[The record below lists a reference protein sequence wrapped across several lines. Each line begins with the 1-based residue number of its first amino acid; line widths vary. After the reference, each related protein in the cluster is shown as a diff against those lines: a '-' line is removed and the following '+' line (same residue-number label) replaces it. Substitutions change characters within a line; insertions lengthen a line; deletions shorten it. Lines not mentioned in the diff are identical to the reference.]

1 MQSLE
6 KFLRNFII
14 IGIFSVVLLVPFI
27 NSGSLFFPYVVGKA
41 VFLRVVATLIFG
53 AWLILVSLNKRYLP
67 KFNWVTIIFTSFIVW
82 ILIAN
87 LFGFSFFSSFW
98 SNFERM
104 EGYLTLLATFFLFL
118 VSATVIQ
125 SKRLWFK
132 LFNFSLAAAF
142 IMGLIALDQH
152 AGGANR
158 SDGLLGNPIY
168 LAGYMLF
175 HVFLSLFFLFEY
187 KSKKYY
193 VPLFYGTLTLF
204 FITLVFITETRGAML
219 GLVSGLFIAT
229 LAIALKKG
237 EKKWIKYTA
246 FVGLFAAFSVGA
258 LFSAVVFINNYES
271 AKNNSSLQ
279 SFYEKVEDFPGVDR
293 FSRISLSDGDAKAR
307 FLLWEIALEGIKE
320 RPVLGMGQENF
331 IHLFNSNYKPKLYER
346 ETWFDRTHNIFLEWG
361 VAGGIPGMFLY
372 IAIFISSVAVLWRKK
387 DLNHYIKA
395 VFSALLVAHAVQSFF
410 VFENITSYI
419 FFAVFVAFSVSVSTD
434 YKSKEEVLQG
444 PLFSKETLK
453 WFVVPAI
460 TLIVVFFTYQVH
472 IKSLQSNQ
480 LIIKGMTGIQCS
492 AQLGGLPWGEQ
503 TRETHGRI
511 RGSTC
516 SQFLPDKLRTAFYQ
530 EGNNFTREEIA
541 SHSLSLATDI
551 FEEAKNRSPVG
562 RQETAEILSIQ
573 AMRAMGTAANQEV
586 IGNLF
591 SKAESLLI
599 EANKISSESQVR
611 PLVFLANFYSNV
623 GKHDEAIKTLEEAL
637 LFAPNRQHLLILMGQ
652 KYQMKGEFEKAVDY
666 FKKAHELEPSFKEP
680 IFLYASSVLYLDDEE
695 RYKEIIKDIPE
706 EELLFQ
712 DLLLEPLVKKGE
724 VEKITEI
731 RKKRI
736 DFMSENYKNSQGNL
750 ENDILEKIT
759 SEYQSLIQLYYKEK
773 DFQKALVIAEE
784 AGERF
789 PHLKESSGEI
799 IREMRLE
806 IENQ

>member
-6 KFLRNFII
+6 KILRNFII

-53 AWLILVSLNKRYLP
+53 AWLILVSLNRRYLP
-67 KFNWVTIIFTSFIVW
+67 KFNWVTVIFASFIFW
-82 ILIAN
+82 IFLAN

-104 EGYLTLLATFFLFL
+104 EGYITLLATFFLFL

-142 IMGLIALDQH
+142 IMGIIALDQH

-193 VPLFYGTLTLF
+193 VPLLYGILTLY
-204 FITLVFITETRGAML
+204 FITLVFITGTRGAML
-219 GLVSGLFIAT
+219 GLVAGFFIAT
-229 LAIALKKG
+229 LAVALKKG

-246 FVGLFAAFSVGA
+246 FGGLFVAFSVGA
-258 LFSAVVFINNYES
+258 LFSTVVFINNYES
-271 AKNNSSLQ
+271 AQKMPSLQ
-279 SFYEKVEDFPGVDR
+279 SFYEKVEDFPGVER

-361 VAGGIPGMFLY
+361 VAGGIPGMLLY

-410 VFENITSYI
+410 VFENITSYV
-419 FFAVFVAFSVSVSTD
+419 FFAIFVAFSASVSTD
-434 YKSKEEVLQG
+434 YRSKEEVSQD

-453 WFVVPAI
+453 RVVVPVV
-460 TLIVVFFTYQVH
+460 TLVVVFCTYQVH
-472 IKSLQSNQ
+472 IKSLQANL

-503 TRETHGRI
+503 TRDTHSRI

-516 SQFLPDKLRTAFYQ
+516 SEFLPDELRTAFYQ
-530 EGNNFTREEIA
+530 EGNNYTREEIT
-541 SHSLSLATDI
+541 SNSLSLATDI
-551 FEEAKNRSPVG
+551 FEKAKNRSPVG

-573 AMRAMGTAANQEV
+573 AMRATGTVANQEV
-586 IGNLF
+586 VGNLF
-591 SKAESLLI
+591 SKAESFLI
-599 EANKISSESQVR
+599 EANKISSENQVR

-637 LFAPNRQHLLILMGQ
+637 SVAPNRQHLLILLGQ
-652 KYQMKGEFEKAVDY
+652 KHQMKGEFEKAVDY

-695 RYKEIIKDIPE
+695 RYEEIIKDIPE

-724 VEKITEI
+724 VKKITEI

-736 DFMSENYKNSQGNL
+736 DFMSENYKNSEGNL
-750 ENDILEKIT
+750 EKDILEKVT

-773 DFQKALVIAEE
+773 DFQKALEIAEE
-784 AGERF
+784 AGQRF
-789 PHLKESSGEI
+789 PHLKESSEDI
-799 IREMRLE
+799 IKEMRLE